1 MYRPD
6 SPCLLWRRG
15 PAHSIIGRP
24 TSADDAPMQTPPSPT
39 SPEPTSDPAEGRRVE
54 WLLRA
59 FALLAYGTM
68 VAIVARH
75 WWADTTRHTLLLLLV
90 SEGLTLALIF
100 FARRASHRDLSAAA
114 MVSTVL
120 ALTFFLWFD
129 YADTA
134 HFIPEWAGVALQVFG
149 MLWQISA
156 KVVLGRSF
164 GLLPAAR
171 GIVTGGPYRV
181 VRHPIYL
188 GYLVGHLG
196 FLLSN
201 FSLQNVLVLGALYVA
216 QTIRMLREEAVL
228 GGSAEYRDYTRRVRW
243 RIVPFVY

>member
-1 MYRPD
+1 MYRQV
-6 SPCLLWRRG
+6 SPCLLWRHG
-15 PAHSIIGRP
+15 LGHSIIHRLVADNLQMQTLPSPSAPEPSVGCSEGRP
-24 TSADDAPMQTPPSPT
+24 T
-39 SPEPTSDPAEGRRVE
+39 E

-59 FALLAYGTM
+59 FALLAYATM
-68 VAIVARH
+68 VWIVARH
-75 WWADTTRHTLLLLLV
+75 WWADTTRHTLLLLLA
-90 SEGLTLALIF
+90 SEGLTMALIF
-100 FARRASHRDLSAAA
+100 VARRATQRDISAAA
-114 MVSTVL
+114 MVATVL

-129 YADTA
+129 YANTLRL
-134 HFIPEWAGVALQVFG
+134 IPEWAGVALQLAG

-156 KVVLGRSF
+156 KAVLGRSF

-201 FSLQNVLVLGALYVA
+201 FSLQNVLVLGGLYVA
-216 QTIRMLREEAVL
+216 QAIRMLREETVL
-228 GGSAEYRDYTRRVRW
+228 AGSAEYRDYTRRVRW
-243 RIVPFVY
+243 RIVPYVY

>member
-1 MYRPD
+1 
-6 SPCLLWRRG
+6 
-15 PAHSIIGRP
+15 
-24 TSADDAPMQTPPSPT
+24 
-39 SPEPTSDPAEGRRVE
+39 
-54 WLLRA
+54 
-59 FALLAYGTM
+59 
-68 VAIVARH
+68 
-75 WWADTTRHTLLLLLV
+75 
-90 SEGLTLALIF
+90 
-100 FARRASHRDLSAAA
+100 
-114 MVSTVL
+114 
-120 ALTFFLWFD
+120 
-129 YADTA
+129 
-134 HFIPEWAGVALQVFG
+134 VALQVCG

-243 RIVPFVY
+243 RIVPFVF

>member
-1 MYRPD
+1 M
-6 SPCLLWRRG
+6 
-15 PAHSIIGRP
+15 HSTRTI
-24 TSADDAPMQTPPSPT
+24 SESEPPS
-39 SPEPTSDPAEGRRVE
+39 AEGRRLE

-59 FALLAYGTM
+59 FAVLAYGTM
-68 VAIVARH
+68 VWMVARH
-75 WWADTTRHTLLLLLV
+75 WWADPTRHTLLLLLL
-90 SEGLTLALIF
+90 SEGLTLALIV
-100 FARRASHRDLSAAA
+100 FARPATLRDVSPAA
-114 MVSTVL
+114 MLSTVL

-129 YADTA
+129 YTETLR
-134 HFIPEWAGVALQVFG
+134 FIPEWAGVSLQVAG

-156 KVVLGRSF
+156 KVVLGRAF

-201 FSLQNVLVLGALYVA
+201 FSVQNVLVLSALYVA
-216 QTIRMLREEAVL
+216 QTVRMLREEAVL
-228 GGSAEYRDYTRRVRW
+228 GGSPEYRDYTRRVRW
-243 RIVPFVY
+243 RIVPFVF

>member
-6 SPCLLWRRG
+6 SPRLLWRRG

-24 TSADDAPMQTPPSPT
+24 TPADDAPMQTPPNPRI
-39 SPEPTSDPAEGRRVE
+39 PEPTSAPAEGRRVE

-114 MVSTVL
+114 MLSTVL

-134 HFIPEWAGVALQVFG
+134 RFIPEWAGVALQVGG

-156 KVVLGRSF
+156 KVILGRSF

-243 RIVPFVY
+243 RIVPFVF